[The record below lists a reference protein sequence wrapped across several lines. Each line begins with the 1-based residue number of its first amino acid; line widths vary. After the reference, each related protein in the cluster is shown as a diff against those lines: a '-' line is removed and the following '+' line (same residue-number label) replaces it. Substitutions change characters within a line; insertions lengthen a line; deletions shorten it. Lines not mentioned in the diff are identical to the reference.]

1 MCYHSLLPSYTYYNL
16 EASLNRLCN
25 LIQGANMQQKIQ
37 AFNSMKLIEQ
47 IEAIKS
53 VITDTNHLFLVDKNE
68 EKCFIF
74 LDDEKKNPTIL
85 FSQTNEEY
93 PIFGV
98 AISKEGNSLLVDYA
112 VDGYEVE
119 LEVQRIEEVSKETI
133 RNILEGV

>member
-1 MCYHSLLPSYTYYNL
+1 
-16 EASLNRLCN
+16 
-25 LIQGANMQQKIQ
+25 MQQKIE

-53 VITDTNHLFLVDKNE
+53 VIADTNLLFLVDKSE

-74 LDDEKKNPTIL
+74 LDDKKKNPTIL

-98 AISKEGNSLLVDYA
+98 AISKEGNSLIIDYA
-112 VDGYEVE
+112 NGYEVE
-119 LEVQRIEEVSKETI
+119 LEVQKIEEVSKEII

>member
-1 MCYHSLLPSYTYYNL
+1 
-16 EASLNRLCN
+16 
-25 LIQGANMQQKIQ
+25 MQQKIQ
-37 AFNSMKLIEQ
+37 VFNSMDLIEQ

-53 VITDTNHLFLVDKNE
+53 IITDTNHLFLVDKNE

-93 PIFGV
+93 PIFSV
-98 AISKEGNSLLVDYA
+98 AISEEGNSLLVDYA